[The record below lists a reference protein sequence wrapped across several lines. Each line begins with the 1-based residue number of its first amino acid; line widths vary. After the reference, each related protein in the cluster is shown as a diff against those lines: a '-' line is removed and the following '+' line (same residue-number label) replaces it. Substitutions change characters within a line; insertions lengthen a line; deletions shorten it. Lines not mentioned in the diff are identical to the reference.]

1 MEIDESRPIWLQ
13 LVDEFRRRVAVG
25 EWPTGSKIPSVRELA
40 LEVGVNPNTVQ
51 RALSETD
58 RLGLTV
64 PVRTSGRFVT
74 EDGAVV
80 ARVRSKLAE
89 ATIDGFIA
97 VVAGLGMDLAE
108 ALTSLSARWPATSDE
123 SPAAHNKQEDER

>member
-13 LVDEFRRRVAVG
+13 LVDEFRRKVAVG

-51 RALSETD
+51 RALAETD

-64 PVRTSGRFVT
+64 PIRTSGRYVT

-80 ARVRSKLAE
+80 ARVRSELAE

-97 VVAGLGMDLAE
+97 VVAGLGMDLTE
-108 ALTSLSARWPATSDE
+108 ALSSLSARWPTID
-123 SPAAHNKQEDER
+123 KQKDDQ

>member
-51 RALSETD
+51 RALAETD

-64 PVRTSGRFVT
+64 PIRTSGRYVT

-80 ARVRSKLAE
+80 ARVRSELAR

-97 VVAGLGMDLAE
+97 VVAGLGMDLTE
-108 ALTSLSARWPATSDE
+108 ALSSLSARWPTID
-123 SPAAHNKQEDER
+123 KQKDDQ

>member
-25 EWPTGSKIPSVRELA
+25 TWPTGSKIPSVRELA

-51 RALSETD
+51 RALAETD

-64 PVRTSGRFVT
+64 PIRTSGRYVT
-74 EDGAVV
+74 EDGSVV
-80 ARVRSKLAE
+80 ARVRSELAE
-89 ATIDGFIA
+89 TTIDGFIT
-97 VVAGLGMDLAE
+97 VVAGLGMGLDE
-108 ALTSLSARWPATSDE
+108 ALSSLSARWPAT
-123 SPAAHNKQEDER
+123 HK

>member
-51 RALSETD
+51 RALAETD

-64 PVRTSGRFVT
+64 PIRTSGRYVT

-80 ARVRSKLAE
+80 ARVRSELAE

-97 VVAGLGMDLAE
+97 VVAGLGMDLTE
-108 ALTSLSARWPATSDE
+108 ALSSLSARWPTID
-123 SPAAHNKQEDER
+123 KQKDDQ

>member
-13 LVDEFRRRVAVG
+13 LVAEFRRRVAVG
-25 EWPTGSKIPSVRELA
+25 EWPAGSKIPSVRELA

-51 RALSETD
+51 RALAETD

-64 PVRTSGRFVT
+64 PVRTSGRYVT
-74 EDGAVV
+74 QDGAVV
-80 ARVRSKLAE
+80 AHARSELAE

-97 VVAGLGMDLAE
+97 VVAGLGMDLTE
-108 ALTSLSARWPATSDE
+108 ALSSLSDRWPAANERKDE
-123 SPAAHNKQEDER
+123 Q

>member
-51 RALSETD
+51 RALAESD

-64 PVRTSGRFVT
+64 RIRTSGRYVT

-80 ARVRSKLAE
+80 ARVRSELAE

-97 VVAGLGMDLAE
+97 VVAGLGMDLTV
-108 ALTSLSARWPATSDE
+108 ALSSLSARWPTID
-123 SPAAHNKQEDER
+123 KQKDDQ

>member
-51 RALSETD
+51 RALAETD

-64 PVRTSGRFVT
+64 PIGTSGRYVT

-80 ARVRSKLAE
+80 ARVRAELAE

-97 VVAGLGMDLAE
+97 VVAGLGMDLTE
-108 ALTSLSARWPATSDE
+108 ALSSLSARWPTID
-123 SPAAHNKQEDER
+123 KQKDDQ

>member
-13 LVDEFRRRVAVG
+13 LVAEFRRRVAVG

-51 RALSETD
+51 RALAETD

-64 PVRTSGRFVT
+64 PVRTSGRYVT
-74 EDGAVV
+74 QDGAVV
-80 ARVRSKLAE
+80 AHARSELAE

-97 VVAGLGMDLAE
+97 VVAGLGMDLTE
-108 ALTSLSARWPATSDE
+108 ALSSLSARWPAANEQKDE
-123 SPAAHNKQEDER
+123 Q

>member
-13 LVDEFRRRVAVG
+13 LVAEFRRRVAVG
-25 EWPTGSKIPSVRELA
+25 EWPAGSKIPSVRELA

-51 RALSETD
+51 RALAETD

-64 PVRTSGRFVT
+64 PVRTSGRYVT
-74 EDGAVV
+74 QDGAVV
-80 ARVRSKLAE
+80 AHARSELAE

-97 VVAGLGMDLAE
+97 VVAGLGMDLTE
-108 ALTSLSARWPATSDE
+108 ALSSLSARWPAANEQKDE
-123 SPAAHNKQEDER
+123 Q

>member
-51 RALSETD
+51 RALAETD

-80 ARVRSKLAE
+80 ARVRSELAE
-89 ATIDGFIA
+89 VTIDGFIA
-97 VVAGLGMDLAE
+97 VVAGLGMNLTD
-108 ALTSLSARWPATSDE
+108 ALSSLSARWPATQEQKDE
-123 SPAAHNKQEDER
+123 Q